1 VVAEGL
7 RGEIRLLAEGFTR
20 IDRVESTLRDEIVR
34 SHDSLATLIRL
45 AYTDLDRRVR
55 VLERH
60 PPESA

>member
-1 VVAEGL
+1 M
-7 RGEIRLLAEGFTR
+7 LAEGFTR

-55 VLERH
+55 VLERR
-60 PPESA
+60 PPESG